1 MSIKGG
7 EFLTKKTLPSN
18 VFIPEEWN
26 EEQKMLVEMIH
37 DFLKKEIHTLPEELD
52 ASKDLDYVAGLIDK
66 SAELGLC
73 GLAIEEKYGGT
84 DLDFNT
90 GLLFTEALAPGFSF
104 ATTIGAHVSIGSL
117 PIVYYGTEEQKKKYL
132 PKIANAEYK
141 AAYALTEPGAGSD
154 ANSGKTKATFSKDE
168 KSYLI
173 NGQKMWI
180 TNAGFAY
187 IFIVFAKIEDDKDLS
202 AFIVEKGFG
211 GITLGDEEKKLGIK
225 GSSTRQVFF
234 NDCPVPLENLLGKR
248 QEGFKIALNI
258 LNSGRIKLAA
268 GSIGG
273 IKFALNKSI
282 TYANERIQFNKSIS
296 EFSAIQHKIG
306 EMVRL
311 IFASESAIYRT
322 GKNIDEKE
330 EELKKLNLP
339 KNEIKLKALREFAIE
354 CALLKVYSTEALA
367 YGVDETLQ
375 IYGGMGYSAEA
386 GVEMGY
392 RDARITRIYEGTNE
406 INRMLSFAELMKRAF
421 KTKEVNLQKAG
432 KAIPKVIFK
441 RSLPFQKLTTLKVIE
456 NFKMLFLVLS
466 SYTGKAFGMK
476 LADEQ
481 EIVMDLA
488 DIMGEAYI
496 AESVYL
502 RVEKLKE
509 KNVPQNEIDIK
520 ESILN
525 LQLYDANQKIIQ
537 KANTIIDSLPN
548 TKNRSLRFIVKRLTP
563 QLAINPTETRRNLAK
578 HVIENGEYT
587 W

>member
-1 MSIKGG
+1 MSIKGA
-7 EFLTKKTLPSN
+7 EFLIKKTLPSKI
-18 VFIPEEWN
+18 FIPEEWN
-26 EEQKMLVEMIH
+26 EEQTMLVEMIH
-37 DFLKKEIHTLPEELD
+37 DFLKKEIHILPEELD
-52 ASKDLDYVAGLIDK
+52 ASKDLEYVAGLIDK

-132 PKIANAEYK
+132 PKIATAEYK

-154 ANSGKTKATFSKDE
+154 ANSGKTKATYSEDG

-234 NDCPVPLENLLGKR
+234 NDCPVPIENLLGKR

-268 GSIGG
+268 GSVGG

-282 TYANERIQFNKSIS
+282 SYSKERIQFDKSIS
-296 EFSAIQHKIG
+296 EFSAIQYKIG
-306 EMVRL
+306 EMIRL
-311 IFASESAIYRT
+311 IFASESAVYRT

-330 EELKKLNLP
+330 KEFKKLNLP
-339 KNEIKLKALREFAIE
+339 KNEVKLKALREFAIE

-367 YGVDETLQ
+367 YAVDETVQ

-421 KTKEVNLQKAG
+421 KSKEINLQKAG
-432 KAIPKVIFK
+432 KSIPKIIFK
-441 RSLPFQKLTTLKVIE
+441 RSLPFQKLTTIKIIE
-456 NFKMLFLVLS
+456 NFKMLFLILS

-509 KNVPQNEIDIK
+509 LNFPQNEIDMK
-520 ESILN
+520 ESVLN
-525 LQLYDANQKIIQ
+525 LQLYVANQKIIQ

-578 HVIENGEYT
+578 HMIENGEYS

>member
-7 EFLTKKTLPSN
+7 EFLTKKTLPSS

-26 EEQKMLVEMIH
+26 EEQLMLLEMIH

-104 ATTIGAHVSIGSL
+104 ATTLGAHVSIGSL

-330 EELKKLNLP
+330 EELKKINLP

-432 KAIPKVIFK
+432 KAIPKIIFK

-476 LADEQ
+476 LAHEQ

-502 RVEKLKE
+502 RIEKLKE

-563 QLAINPTETRRNLAK
+563 QLAINPIETRRNLAK

>member
-7 EFLTKKTLPSN
+7 EFLTKKTLPAN

-26 EEQKMLVEMIH
+26 EEQMMLVEMIH

-132 PKIANAEYK
+132 PKIASAEYK

-234 NDCPVPLENLLGKR
+234 NDCPVPLDNLLGKR

-432 KAIPKVIFK
+432 KAIPKIIFK

-502 RVEKLKE
+502 RVEKLKQ

>member
-18 VFIPEEWN
+18 VFIPEQWN
-26 EEQKMLVEMIH
+26 EEQMMLVEMIH

-52 ASKDLDYVAGLIDK
+52 ASKDLEYVAGLLDK
-66 SAELGLC
+66 SAALGLC

-117 PIVYYGTEEQKKKYL
+117 PIVYYGTEDQKKKYL
-132 PKIANAEYK
+132 PKIASAEYK

-154 ANSGKTKATFSKDE
+154 ANSGKTKATFSNDG

-180 TNAGFAY
+180 TNAGFAH
-187 IFIVFAKIEDDKDLS
+187 IFIVFAKIEHDKDLS

-273 IKFALNKSI
+273 VKFALNKSI
-282 TYANERIQFNKSIS
+282 TYAIERVQFNKSIS

-339 KNEIKLKALREFAIE
+339 KNEIKLKSLREFAIE

-375 IYGGMGYSAEA
+375 IYGGMGYSTEA

-421 KTKEVNLQKAG
+421 KSKEINLQKAG
-432 KAIPKVIFK
+432 KAIPKIIFK
-441 RSLPFQKLTTLKVIE
+441 RSLPFQKLTTIKVIE

-466 SYTGKAFGMK
+466 RYTGKAFGMK

-509 KNVPQNEIDIK
+509 MNVPQNEIDMK

-525 LQLYDANQKIIQ
+525 LQLYVANQKIIQ
-537 KANTIIDSLPN
+537 KANIIIDSLPN

-578 HVIENGEYT
+578 HMIENGEYT

>member
-1 MSIKGG
+1 MSVKGG
-7 EFLTKKTLPSN
+7 EFLIKKTAPSGI
-18 VFIPEEWN
+18 FIPEEWN
-26 EEQKMLVEMIH
+26 EEQIMLKEMVH

-52 ASKDLDYVAGLIDK
+52 ASKDLDYVSGLLDK

-90 GLLFTEALAPGFSF
+90 GLLFTEAMAPGFSF
-104 ATTIGAHVSIGSL
+104 ATTMGAHVSIGSL
-117 PIVYYGTEEQKKKYL
+117 PIVYYGSEEQKEKYL

-154 ANSGKTKATFSKDE
+154 ANSGKTKATLSEDG

-202 AFIVEKGFG
+202 AFIVEKDFG

-248 QEGFKIALNI
+248 EEGFKIALNI

-268 GSIGG
+268 GSVGG
-273 IKFALNKSI
+273 IKFALNKGI
-282 TYANERIQFNKSIS
+282 NYANERVQFNKSIS

-322 GKNIDEKE
+322 GKNIDDKEKE
-330 EELKKLNLP
+330 YETQQLP

-354 CALLKVYSTEALA
+354 CAILKVYSTEALA

-421 KTKEVNLQKAG
+421 KSKEINLQKAG
-432 KAIPKVIFK
+432 KSIPKIVLK
-441 RSLPFQKLTTLKVIE
+441 RSLPFQKLTTVKIIE
-456 NFKMLFLVLS
+456 NFKMLFLILS

-488 DIMGEAYI
+488 DIMGEAFI

-509 KNVPQNEIDIK
+509 LDVPQNEIDMK

-525 LQLYDANQKIIQ
+525 LQLYVANQKMIQ

-563 QLAINPTETRRNLAK
+563 QLAINPTETRRALAK
-578 HVIENGEYT
+578 HMIEHGEYT

>member
-7 EFLTKKTLPSN
+7 EFLTKKTLPSS

-26 EEQKMLVEMIH
+26 EEQIMLVEMIH

-52 ASKDLDYVAGLIDK
+52 ASKDLDYVVGLIDK

-104 ATTIGAHVSIGSL
+104 ATTLGAHVSIGSL

-132 PKIANAEYK
+132 PKIASAEYK

-154 ANSGKTKATFSKDE
+154 ANSGKTKATFTKDE

-282 TYANERIQFNKSIS
+282 TYANDRIQFNKSIS

-322 GKNIDEKE
+322 GKNIDDKE

-432 KAIPKVIFK
+432 KSIPKIIFK

-488 DIMGEAYI
+488 DVMGEAYI

-502 RVEKLKE
+502 RVEKLKQ

>member
-1 MSIKGG
+1 MSKKGAD
-7 EFLTKKTLPSN
+7 FLTNKTLPSE
-18 VFIPEEWN
+18 VFVPEEWN
-26 EEQKMLVEMIH
+26 EEQLMLKEMVH

-52 ASKDLDYVAGLIDK
+52 ASKDLDYISGLLDK

-90 GLLFTEALAPGFSF
+90 GLLFTEAMAPGFSF
-104 ATTIGAHVSIGSL
+104 ATTMGAHVSIGSL
-117 PIVYYGTEEQKKKYL
+117 PIVYYGNEEQKKKYL
-132 PKIANAEYK
+132 PKIATAEYK

-154 ANSGKTKATFSKDE
+154 ANSGKTKATFSNDGKF
-168 KSYLI
+168 YVL

-202 AFIVEKGFG
+202 AFIVEKDFG

-282 TYANERIQFNKSIS
+282 TYSTERIQFDKSIN
-296 EFSAIQHKIG
+296 EFSAIQYKIG

-322 GKNIDEKE
+322 GKNIDNKEKE
-330 EELKKLNLP
+330 FENKNLS

-354 CALLKVYSTEALA
+354 CAILKVYSTEALA

-375 IYGGMGYSAEA
+375 IYGGMGYSTEA

-421 KTKEVNLQKAG
+421 KSKEINLKKAG
-432 KAIPKVIFK
+432 KSIPKIVLK
-441 RSLPFQKLTTLKVIE
+441 RCLPFQKLTTFKIIE
-456 NFKMLFLVLS
+456 NFKMLFLILS

-476 LADEQ
+476 LVDEQ

-502 RVEKLKE
+502 RIEKLKE
-509 KNVPQNEIDIK
+509 MNVSQNEIDMK
-520 ESILN
+520 ESVLN
-525 LQLYDANQKIIQ
+525 LQLYVANQKIIQ

-548 TKNRSLRFIVKRLTP
+548 TKNKSLRFIVKRLTP

-578 HVIENGEYT
+578 HMIENGEYT

>member
-7 EFLTKKTLPSN
+7 EFLTKKTLPAN

-26 EEQKMLVEMIH
+26 EEQMMLVEMIH

-132 PKIANAEYK
+132 PKIASAEYK

-234 NDCPVPLENLLGKR
+234 NDCPVPLDNLLGKR

-330 EELKKLNLP
+330 EELIKLNLP

-432 KAIPKVIFK
+432 KAIPKIIFK

-502 RVEKLKE
+502 RVEKLKQ

>member
-1 MSIKGG
+1 MSVKGAD
-7 EFLTKKTLPSN
+7 FLIKKTLPSDI
-18 VFIPEEWN
+18 FIPEEWN
-26 EEQKMLVEMIH
+26 EEQIMLKEMVH

-52 ASKDLDYVAGLIDK
+52 ASKDLDYVSGLLDK

-90 GLLFTEALAPGFSF
+90 GLLFTEAMAPGFSF
-104 ATTIGAHVSIGSL
+104 ATTMGAHVSIGSL
-117 PIVYYGTEEQKKKYL
+117 PIVYYGTEEQKEKYL
-132 PKIANAEYK
+132 PKIATAEYK

-154 ANSGKTKATFSKDE
+154 ANSGKTKATFSEDGQ
-168 KSYLI
+168 SYLI

-202 AFIVEKGFG
+202 AFIVEKDFG

-248 QEGFKIALNI
+248 EEGFKIALNI

-268 GSIGG
+268 GSVGG
-273 IKFALNKSI
+273 IKFALNKGI
-282 TYANERIQFNKSIS
+282 NYANERVQFNKSIS

-322 GKNIDEKE
+322 GKNIDNKEKE
-330 EELKKLNLP
+330 YETQQLP

-354 CALLKVYSTEALA
+354 CAILKVYSTEALA

-421 KTKEVNLQKAG
+421 KSKEINLKKAG
-432 KAIPKVIFK
+432 KSIPKMVLK
-441 RSLPFQKLTTLKVIE
+441 RSLPFQKLTTIKIIE
-456 NFKMLFLVLS
+456 NFKMLFLILS

-488 DIMGEAYI
+488 DIMGEAFI

-509 KNVPQNEIDIK
+509 LNVAQNEIDMK
-520 ESILN
+520 ESVLN
-525 LQLYDANQKIIQ
+525 LQLYVANQKIIQ

-563 QLAINPTETRRNLAK
+563 QLAINPTETRRALAK
-578 HVIENGEYT
+578 HMIEHGEYT

>member
-537 KANTIIDSLPN
+537 KANTIVDSLPN

>member
-7 EFLTKKTLPSN
+7 EFLTKKTLPAN

-26 EEQKMLVEMIH
+26 EEQMMLVEMIH

-132 PKIANAEYK
+132 PKIASAEYK

-234 NDCPVPLENLLGKR
+234 NDCPVPLDNLLGKR

-354 CALLKVYSTEALA
+354 CALLKGYSTEALA

-392 RDARITRIYEGTNE
+392 RDARITRIYEGTNK

-432 KAIPKVIFK
+432 KAIPKIIFK
-441 RSLPFQKLTTLKVIE
+441 R
-456 NFKMLFLVLS
+456 
-466 SYTGKAFGMK
+466 
-476 LADEQ
+476 
-481 EIVMDLA
+481 
-488 DIMGEAYI
+488 
-496 AESVYL
+496 
-502 RVEKLKE
+502 
-509 KNVPQNEIDIK
+509 
-520 ESILN
+520 
-525 LQLYDANQKIIQ
+525 
-537 KANTIIDSLPN
+537 
-548 TKNRSLRFIVKRLTP
+548 
-563 QLAINPTETRRNLAK
+563 
-578 HVIENGEYT
+578 
-587 W
+587 